1 MEITSVVFP
10 PSTSHGTQKLA
21 GHFDFCTGSQNGSC
35 IQYQYL
41 IFFILYYIM
50 YFKILQSQFIVIYIL
65 FQTFIH
71 ALYFRRISALSAYP
85 IKYTLTPL
93 KWILGGS
100 GVLWDKV
107 L

>member
-50 YFKILQSQFIVIYIL
+50 YFEILQSQFIVIYIL
-65 FQTFIH
+65 FQTFLH
-71 ALYFRRISALSAYP
+71 ALYFRQIRLFMPVP
-85 IKYTLTPL
+85 IKSTLKHFKPV
-93 KWILGGS
+93 S
-100 GVLWDKV
+100 ARFSCVQ
-107 L
+107 